1 MQVSVIIPTYNRV
14 QTLIRA
20 IDSVLNQ
27 KSPVDEIIVV
37 DDGSTDD
44 TANQISRNY
53 PNVKLIRQSNLG
65 VSAARNAGIKQAG
78 FEWIALLDSDDTWM
92 PEKISAIQ
100 QAQQAQP
107 EILLFHSEE
116 IWIRN
121 GVRVNPMNKHR
132 KSGGWIFEHCL
143 PLCVISPSAAVVH
156 QSLLQSAAY
165 FDETLPAC
173 EDYDLWLKICHQFPV
188 AFLDRPLITKYGGHD
203 DQLSGQFWGMD
214 RFRIRSLERLL
225 EQQQLTR
232 QQYFAAESMLTQKL
246 NILLNGAKKHSNQEV
261 IDEFSPMLDRIKN
274 SVNSQ
279 NSVAC

>member
-14 QTLIRA
+14 QTLSRA

-27 KSPVDEIIVV
+27 KSPVDEIIIV

-107 EILLFHSEE
+107 DILLFHSEE

-156 QSLLQSAAY
+156 QSLLQSVSY

-232 QQYFAAESMLTQKL
+232 QQYFAAESMLIQKL
-246 NILLNGAKKHSNQEV
+246 NILLNGAKKHNNQEV

>member
-232 QQYFAAESMLTQKL
+232 QQYFAAESMLTRKL

>member
-14 QTLIRA
+14 QTLSRA

-27 KSPVDEIIVV
+27 KRPVDEIIIV

-107 EILLFHSEE
+107 DILLFHSEE

-156 QSLLQSAAY
+156 QSLLQSVSY

-232 QQYFAAESMLTQKL
+232 QQYFAAESMLIQKL
-246 NILLNGAKKHSNQEV
+246 NILLNGAKKHNNQEV